1 MKAGLVII
9 PAPGRGH
16 IAVAVELA
24 KVINQGNRFSV
35 TILTM
40 ASPVPGVP
48 TLPDSYAASIA
59 ASGLDIHFL
68 DLPTIDPQEKPAPV
82 AFTGLISRY
91 IASLVPHVKNALLR
105 LQSSTRVVAL
115 VVDFFATTVIEAG
128 DELGIPSYIFS
139 PSSGNLLGFM
149 LYLPTLDA
157 KIESDFEDLE
167 EDIEIPGLSPLPL
180 LHLPA
185 SLTKKSSEGYKWFL
199 ELTRRFRYAEGII
212 VNTFREL
219 EPAVLEAVSG
229 GRCLPDHPTPP
240 VFPVGPVVVLEERD
254 PSHPCIAW
262 LDSQPPGS
270 VVFLCFGSMGTLP
283 EPQVREIALGLER
296 SGHRFLWS
304 IRTRR
309 SSDDFTVAPTE
320 ADLEGDLPEGFVER
334 TKDRG
339 LVWPR
344 WAPQTVILSHEAIG
358 GFVSHCGWN
367 STLESLWFGVP
378 ILPWPLRAE
387 QRMNAL
393 ELVRDIGAAVEL
405 IKMDY
410 KGQSLVGAAEVER
423 GVRRLMGETEE
434 GRKARGKAVEARA
447 AGRAAVEAGGS
458 SSDAL
463 TRLTEHL
470 LSHNQ

>member
-16 IAVAVELA
+16 LAVALELA
-24 KVINQGNRFSV
+24 KLINQGNQFSITV
-35 TILTM
+35 LTM

-48 TLPDSYAASIA
+48 TVPDSYPAAIA
-59 ASGLDIHFL
+59 ASGLDIHFV
-68 DLPTIDPQEKPAPV
+68 DLPTVDPPEKPVPI
-82 AFTGLISRY
+82 AFISRY
-91 IASLVPHVKNALLR
+91 IDSHVPHVKNALLR
-105 LQSSTRVVAL
+105 LQSSTRVAAL
-115 VVDFFATTVIEAG
+115 VVDFFATTVIEVG

-139 PSSGNLLGFM
+139 PSNGNLLGFM

-167 EDIEIPGLSPLPL
+167 ADIEIPGLSPLPP

-185 SLTKKSSEGYKWFL
+185 PLTKKSSEGYKWFL
-199 ELTRRFRYAEGII
+199 ELARRFRYAKGII

-219 EPAVLEAVSG
+219 EPAVLEAVSA

-262 LDSQPPGS
+262 LDGQPPGS

-309 SSDDFTVAPTE
+309 SDNYYIAPTE

-344 WAPQTVILSHEAIG
+344 WAPQTAILSHEAIG

-393 ELVRDIGAAVEL
+393 QLVKDIGAAVEL
-405 IKMDY
+405 QMDY

-423 GVRRLMGETEE
+423 GVRSLMGETEE
-434 GRKARGKAVEARA
+434 GKRARGKAMDARA
-447 AGRAAVEAGGS
+447 AGRAAVETGGS

-463 TRLTEHL
+463 MRLTEHL